1 MKKTKAKLLKT
12 CLIVAGI
19 LFIAGCEPGENL
31 TTDNGLP
38 GSFHPGVFIINEGN
52 FGGGNGSVSYLDLI
66 DSKMYNHIFQ
76 AINDRSLGDIP
87 QSMYIMDNLGFI
99 VINNSAKI
107 EVINM
112 DDFISV
118 NTISGF
124 SSPRHF
130 LPVSDSIAYVSDMFS
145 RSISVVNLDDYT
157 ITKTI
162 ETGMSTEQM
171 IIIDNEVFVAN
182 WMSGNKILV
191 INPISG
197 EIIDSIE
204 VIIEPNSMV
213 IDKNQKLWVLCSGG
227 YLNEEMPG
235 ILRIDPSTREKE
247 ETFRFSVLE
256 SSPSHLCINGSG
268 DTLYFL
274 NNTSLPAR
282 RGIFQMSV
290 TDLEI
295 PSEPLVQTE
304 KLFYSIGID
313 PENGI
318 IYAADAVDYQQKG
331 KVFRYLPNAAL
342 KDSFDV
348 DIIPG
353 SFVFNR

>member
-1 MKKTKAKLLKT
+1 
-12 CLIVAGI
+12 
-19 LFIAGCEPGENL
+19 
-31 TTDNGLP
+31 
-38 GSFHPGVFIINEGN
+38 
-52 FGGGNGSVSYLDLI
+52 
-66 DSKMYNHIFQ
+66 
-76 AINDRSLGDIP
+76 
-87 QSMYIMDNLGFI
+87 MDGLGFI
-99 VINNSAKI
+99 VINNSAKV

-112 DDFISV
+112 DDFRSV

-124 SSPRHF
+124 TSPRHF

-145 RSISVVNLDDYT
+145 GSISVVNINNYT

-171 IIIDNEVFVAN
+171 KKIDDEVFLAN
-182 WMSGNKILV
+182 WMGGNKILV
-191 INPISG
+191 IDPIMG

-213 IDKNQKLWVLCSGG
+213 MDKNHKLWVLCSGG

-235 ILRIDPSTREKE
+235 IIRIDPVTREKE
-247 ETFRFSVLE
+247 KIFRFSVLE
-256 SSPSHLCINGSG
+256 SSPSHLCINGLG

-274 NNTSLPAR
+274 NNASLPAR
-282 RGIFQMSV
+282 QGIFQMPVSD
-290 TDLEI
+290 TEI

-304 KLFYSIGID
+304 KLFYSIGVD
-313 PENGI
+313 PESGI
-318 IYAADAVDYQQKG
+318 IYASDAVDYQQKG
-331 KVFRYLPNAAL
+331 KIFRYLPEGAL

>member
-1 MKKTKAKLLKT
+1 MKKTKTKLLKT
-12 CLIVAGI
+12 CLLIAGI
-19 LFIAGCEPGENL
+19 LFIAGCEHEENL
-31 TTDNGLP
+31 PLDNDLP
-38 GSFHPGVFIINEGN
+38 GSFNPGVFIINEGN
-52 FGGGNGSVSYLDLI
+52 FGGGNGSVSYLDLTE
-66 DSKMYNHIFQ
+66 SKMYNHIFLE
-76 AINDRSLGDIP
+76 INDRSLGDIP
-87 QSMYIMDNLGFI
+87 QSMFIMDSLGFI

-112 DDFISV
+112 DDFRSV
-118 NTISGF
+118 NSVSGF

-145 RSISVVNLDDYT
+145 GSISVVNLDNYI

-171 IIIDNEVFVAN
+171 MKIGDEVFVAN

-191 INPISG
+191 INPILG

-213 IDKNQKLWVLCSGG
+213 LDKNNKLWVLCSGG

-235 ILRIDPSTREKE
+235 ILRINPATREKE

-256 SSPSHLCINGSG
+256 SSPSHLCINGLG

-274 NNTSLPAR
+274 NN
-282 RGIFQMSV
+282 GIFQMPV
-290 TDLEI
+290 TDTEI

-313 PENGI
+313 PENGT

-331 KVFRYLPNAAL
+331 KVFRYLPDAAL

>member
-1 MKKTKAKLLKT
+1 
-12 CLIVAGI
+12 
-19 LFIAGCEPGENL
+19 
-31 TTDNGLP
+31 
-38 GSFHPGVFIINEGN
+38 
-52 FGGGNGSVSYLDLI
+52 
-66 DSKMYNHIFQ
+66 MYNHIFQ
-76 AINDRSLGDIP
+76 EINDRSIGDIP
-87 QSMYIMDNLGFI
+87 QSMFIMDGLGFI
-99 VINNSAKI
+99 VINNSAKV

-112 DDFISV
+112 DDFRSV

-124 SSPRHF
+124 TSPRHF

-145 RSISVVNLDDYT
+145 GSISVVNLNNYT

-171 IIIDNEVFVAN
+171 KKIDDEVFLAN

-191 INPISG
+191 IDPIMG

-213 IDKNQKLWVLCSGG
+213 MDKNHKLWVLCSGG

-235 ILRIDPSTREKE
+235 IIRIDPGTREKE

-268 DTLYFL
+268 DTLYYL
-274 NNTSLPAR
+274 NN
-282 RGIFQMSV
+282 GIFKMPV
-290 TDLEI
+290 TDTEI
-295 PSEPLVQTE
+295 PSEPLVQTGR
-304 KLFYSIGID
+304 LFYSIGID
-313 PENGI
+313 PESGI
-318 IYAADAVDYQQKG
+318 IYASDAVDYQQKG
-331 KVFRYLPNAAL
+331 KVFRYLPEGAL

>member
-1 MKKTKAKLLKT
+1 MLFRS
-12 CLIVAGI
+12 LI
-19 LFIAGCEPGENL
+19 E
-31 TTDNGLP
+31 
-38 GSFHPGVFIINEGN
+38 
-52 FGGGNGSVSYLDLI
+52 
-66 DSKMYNHIFQ
+66 SKIYIHIFQ
-76 AINDRSLGDIP
+76 EINDRSLGDIP
-87 QSMYIMDNLGFI
+87 QSMYIMESLGFI
-99 VINNSAKI
+99 VINNSAKV

-112 DDFISV
+112 NDFRSV
-118 NTISGF
+118 TTISGF
-124 SSPRHF
+124 STPRHF

-145 RSISVVNLDDYT
+145 GLISVVSLDNYT

-182 WMSGNKILV
+182 WSGGNKILV
-191 INPISG
+191 INPIID

-213 IDKNQKLWVLCSGG
+213 MDKNQKLWVLCSGG
-227 YLNEEMPG
+227 YLKEMPA
-235 ILRIDPSTREKE
+235 ILRIDPATREKE
-247 ETFRFSVLE
+247 KTFRFSVLE

-274 NNTSLPAR
+274 NNAGLPAR

-290 TDLEI
+290 SDLEI

-304 KLFYSIGID
+304 KLFYTIGID

-331 KVFRYLPNAAL
+331 KVFRYLPDAAL

-353 SFVFNR
+353 SFVFNW

>member
-1 MKKTKAKLLKT
+1 MKTTKNKLLKT
-12 CLIVAGI
+12 NLLIAGI
-19 LFIAGCEPGENL
+19 LFIASCEPGENL
-31 TTDNGLP
+31 TTDNGFP

-66 DSKMYNHIFQ
+66 ESKMYNHIFQ
-76 AINDRSLGDIP
+76 EINDRLLGDIP
-87 QSMYIMDNLGFI
+87 QSMFIMDNQGFI

-145 RSISVVNLDDYT
+145 GSISVVNLDDYT

-171 IIIDNEVFVAN
+171 IIINNEVFVAN
-182 WMSGNKILV
+182 WMGGNKILV
-191 INPISG
+191 INPIIG
-197 EIIDSIE
+197 KIIDSIE

-213 IDKNQKLWVLCSGG
+213 MDKNQKLWVLCSGG

-235 ILRIDPSTREKE
+235 ILRIDPATREKE
-247 ETFRFSVLE
+247 EIFRFSELE
-256 SSPSHLCINGSG
+256 SSPSHLCINGLG

-274 NNTSLPAR
+274 NN
-282 RGIFQMSV
+282 GIFQMPV
-290 TDLEI
+290 TDTEI

-331 KVFRYLPNAAL
+331 KIFRYLPDAAL

>member
-1 MKKTKAKLLKT
+1 MKRTNTKFLKT
-12 CLIVAGI
+12 SLLIAGM
-19 LFIAGCEPGENL
+19 LFIVGCEQNGNL
-31 TTDNGLP
+31 ASDNDLP
-38 GSFHPGVFIINEGN
+38 GSFSPGVFIINEGN
-52 FGGGNGSVSYLDLI
+52 FGSGNGSVSYLDLAE
-66 DSKMYNHIFQ
+66 SKMYNHIFQ
-76 AINDRSLGDIP
+76 EINDRSLGDIP
-87 QSMYIMDNLGFI
+87 QSMYITESLGFI

-112 DDFISV
+112 DDFRSV

-145 RSISVVNLDDYT
+145 GSISVVNLDNFT

-162 ETGMSTEQM
+162 ETGISTEQM
-171 IIIDNEVFVAN
+171 MKIDDEIFVAN
-182 WMSGNKILV
+182 WMDGNKILI
-191 INPISG
+191 INPIIG

-213 IDKNQKLWVLCSGG
+213 LDKNHKLWVLCSGG

-235 ILRIDPSTREKE
+235 ILRIDPSSRKKE

-256 SSPSHLCINGSG
+256 SSPSHLCINGLG

-274 NNTSLPAR
+274 NN
-282 RGIFQMSV
+282 GIIQMPVSD
-290 TDLEI
+290 TKI

-331 KVFRYLPNAAL
+331 KVFRYLPDATL